1 MGHPECGQVVH
12 VVRQSVHNGKPCL
25 SIELPDGR
33 REQILRAWTEDL
45 NDGGSAV
52 PALLF
57 SPSSLRA
64 LVRLVREHGRAPS
77 AETSHALLHSQDLEA
92 PAPGNAC
99 RDDAALGRAD
109 APPDGARPDRRRDAQ
124 P

>member
-1 MGHPECGQVVH
+1 MARRS
-12 VVRQSVHNGKPCL
+12 VRDGNPYLSV
-25 SIELPDGR
+25 ELPGGS

-45 NDGGSAV
+45 IDGGSAV

-77 AETSHALLHSQDLEA
+77 AETSHALLHDQDLEA
-92 PAPGNAC
+92 PAAGNAC
-99 RDDAALGRAD
+99 RDDPALGGAD
-109 APPDGARPDRRRDAQ
+109 APPDGAKPDLRRDAR